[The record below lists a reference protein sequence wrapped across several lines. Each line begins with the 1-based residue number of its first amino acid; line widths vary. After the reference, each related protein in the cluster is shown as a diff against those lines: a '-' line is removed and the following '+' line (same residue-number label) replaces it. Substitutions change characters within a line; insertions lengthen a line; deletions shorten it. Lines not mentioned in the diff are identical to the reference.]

1 MTAPTSEDLLALYG
15 RGTLAAEMARRFGLM
30 DREEVSL
37 TQAMCAELHNSGALD
52 LLKLAE
58 DGSLQALEGSSFF
71 MATHFFCKVLPD
83 LQAPSQRV
91 MACVE
96 ALVTRGGADGAA
108 NRPNAALREWCARD
122 VTRTREI
129 LAAARAGDAL
139 AGRHLTFAL
148 EAMNDIPEARRI
160 LGENDERLRLSAITA
175 LGRMRDQDP
184 ASRAET
190 IQAFGQLLDRGA
202 DDGLKASLLHA
213 TTFVMTQDG
222 GASPSEALDLVRRL
236 VNEPGTFVVHQAAH
250 VLWAYPE
257 AHQPELIQ
265 LLLSA
270 LLLVNPANK
279 GTVNELDHGLET
291 LMQSSHD
298 EAAISFV
305 TTLFGDAGELEL
317 TELDSFIAALVDGP
331 ADRLGRTVV
340 SWLRNGSMRLC
351 EGLAQVLRRQ
361 REEEPILE
369 LQDFVKDLPPP
380 EQLFICRKAIG
391 FFFLRPRT
399 AASVLVSTL
408 RVCDEHTA
416 EEVQK
421 YLVQP
426 LLLNYGGV
434 REYLSQIGDGDAAKA
449 RGDAALAANTA
460 YLDGLRSVPDLK
472 EFHPS
477 ELHRRIEHL
486 RMADQMQAASKRARS
501 QSILLS
507 FVKRSVLL
515 YGTRSLSFIRDDGNR
530 LRPMEMDL
538 KSFGVSFELPRME
551 IVDPVGLDYAL
562 RVYRAERMAS

>member
-1 MTAPTSEDLLALYG
+1 MTAPTSEDLLTLYG
-15 RGTLAAEMARRFGLM
+15 RGTLAAEMARQFGLT

-37 TQAMCAELHNSGALD
+37 TQARCAELHNTGALD
-52 LLKLAE
+52 LLKLVE
-58 DGSLQALEGSSFF
+58 DGSLQALDASAFF
-71 MATHFFCKVLPD
+71 LATHFLCNVLPD

-96 ALVTRGGADGAA
+96 TLVTRGGADGAA
-108 NRPNAALREWCARD
+108 NQPNAALREWCTRD
-122 VTRTREI
+122 VTRAQEI
-129 LAAARAGDAL
+129 IAAARAGDAL

-160 LGENDERLRLSAITA
+160 LGEDDERLRLSAITA
-175 LGRMRDQDP
+175 LGRMKDQDP

-190 IQAFGQLLDRGA
+190 IQAFAQMLDRGA
-202 DDGLKASLLHA
+202 DDSLRASLLQA
-213 TTFVMTQDG
+213 TAFVMTQDG
-222 GASPSEALDLVRRL
+222 GASPPEALDLVRRL
-236 VNEPGTFVVHQAAH
+236 VNEPGAFVVQQAAR

-257 AHQPELIQ
+257 AHQPGLIQ

-270 LLLVNPANK
+270 LLRVNAANK
-279 GTVNELDHGLET
+279 GAVNELDHGLRT
-291 LMQSSHD
+291 LMRTGHD
-298 EAAISFV
+298 EAAVSFV
-305 TTLFGDAGELEL
+305 TTLFGGAGELDL
-317 TELDSFIAALVDGP
+317 TELKSFMGALVDGP
-331 ADRLGRTVV
+331 ADRLGKTAV
-340 SWLRNGSMRLC
+340 SWLRNGAMRLC

-369 LQDFVKDLPPP
+369 LQDFIKDLPPP
-380 EQLFICRKAIG
+380 VQLFICRKAIG

-408 RVCDEHTA
+408 RVCDEPIA

-421 YLVQP
+421 HLVEQ

-434 REYLSQIGDGDAAKA
+434 REYLSQVSDGDAAKA
-449 RGDAALAANTA
+449 RVDAALAANTA

-486 RMADQMQAASKRARS
+486 RMADQMQAASKQARS
-501 QSILLS
+501 QSVLLS

-515 YGTRSLSFIRDDGNR
+515 YGSRSLSFIRDDGDR

-538 KSFGVSFELPRME
+538 KAFGVSFELPRMQ
-551 IVDPVGLDYAL
+551 IADPVGLDYAL